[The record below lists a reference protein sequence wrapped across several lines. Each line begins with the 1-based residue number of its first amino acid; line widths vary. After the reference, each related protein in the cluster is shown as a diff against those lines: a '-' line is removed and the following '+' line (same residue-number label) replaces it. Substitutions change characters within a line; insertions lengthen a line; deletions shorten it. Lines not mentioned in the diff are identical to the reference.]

1 MILGTEIREEFRQA
15 VDAGCDLLVPARG
28 LDPHEQTQQRRLL
41 QTILATPFVLSAAW
55 IAASAGDGAVPL
67 LAGILTIFAGSL
79 SMVLLLAA
87 TGMAG
92 TTGKATLAL
101 ATVGMAGIVFA
112 GGGLLSPMA
121 ALAVALPIEAFRV
134 TRARS
139 AIGWGLI
146 ALVGVIL
153 LQVPLG
159 WLSGPAA
166 QLSAWH
172 WLAPALY
179 AALICLRVMPAESE
193 ASRAAAPILD
203 HNFLERMSGAVLS
216 IAPNGDIQGATARTE
231 DVLGLAPEI
240 VVEGGLFDRIRIPD
254 RVAYRCALADI
265 QAGAA
270 RRTVE
275 LMLRVPGTG
284 DDALAGTHRPFE
296 LELIRS
302 PQDDG
307 SAIAILRPTD
317 VVHRLREELARAEET
332 AGSIELA
339 KGRFLATVSHEL
351 RTPLNAIIGFSELML
366 HEAVSGPLD
375 PKKKEHLGL
384 IREAGRHLLSV
395 VNSILDLSK
404 IEAGTYRLQ
413 PEKFAF
419 RAAASLGSS
428 LLGPQAAA
436 KNLKLTTRISDDI
449 GEVNCDQRAVQQILI
464 NLLSNA
470 IKFTPEGGAVTLE
483 AHMDQ
488 GRLVMRVSDTGIGM
502 SEEELSGIGQ
512 PFMQVSND
520 YTRQFEGT
528 GLGLCLVQGL
538 VELHGGAM
546 SIESAPGLGT
556 AVTVTLPQVEEI
568 EQEEDREAGIG
579 AGKQGET
586 QDAEE
591 RHETILRI
599 A

>member
-28 LDPHEQTQQRRLL
+28 LDPNEHAQQRRLL
-41 QTILATPFVLSAAW
+41 QAILAAPFVLSAAW
-55 IAASAGDGAVPL
+55 IAASAGDGAVLL
-67 LAGILTIFAGSL
+67 LAGIFTIFAGSL
-79 SMVLLLAA
+79 SLVLLLAA

-92 TTGKATLAL
+92 ITGKATLVL
-101 ATVGMAGIVFA
+101 ATLGLGGIIVA

-134 TRARS
+134 TQKRS
-139 AIGWGLI
+139 AIGWGLV
-146 ALVGVIL
+146 ALGGVVL
-153 LQVPLG
+153 LQAPLG
-159 WLSGPAA
+159 SLAGPAS

-179 AALICLRVMPAESE
+179 AVLLFLRLKPAATV

-231 DVLGLAPEI
+231 AVLGLAPEL

-254 RVAYRCALADI
+254 RVAYRCALSDI
-265 QAGAA
+265 RAGAA
-270 RRTVE
+270 RRTVD
-275 LMLRVPGTG
+275 LMLRVPGKDET
-284 DDALAGTHRPFE
+284 AVAGTHRPFE
-296 LELIRS
+296 MELIRS

-317 VVHRLREELARAEET
+317 AVHRLREELAQAEEV
-332 AGSIELA
+332 AGSTEIA

-351 RTPLNAIIGFSELML
+351 RTPLNAIIGFSDLML

-375 PKKKEHLGL
+375 DKKKEHIGL

-413 PEKFAF
+413 PERFEF
-419 RAAASLGSS
+419 AAAAGLGSS
-428 LLGPQAAA
+428 LLGPQAEA
-436 KNLKLTTRISDDI
+436 KHLKFTTRIAPDI
-449 GEVNCDQRAVQQILI
+449 GEVSCDQRAVQQILI

-470 IKFTPEGGAVTLE
+470 IKFTPEGGAVALE
-483 AHMDQ
+483 AHMDH

-502 SEEELSGIGQ
+502 SEDELAGIGQ

-556 AVTVTLPQVEEI
+556 AVTVTLPQVEDM
-568 EQEEDREAGIG
+568 EQEEHGEAGIG

-591 RHETILRI
+591 RHEAILRI